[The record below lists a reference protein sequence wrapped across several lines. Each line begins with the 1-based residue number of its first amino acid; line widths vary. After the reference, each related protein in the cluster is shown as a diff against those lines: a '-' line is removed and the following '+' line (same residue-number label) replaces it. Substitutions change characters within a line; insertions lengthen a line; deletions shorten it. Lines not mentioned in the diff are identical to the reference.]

1 MIKLQGKLP
10 RKIGVAVSGGVD
22 SMAALDFLK
31 RKHEVVVLHV
41 NHGTGHAEE
50 AHAFVV
56 KYCRQNDLEYLTH
69 AVKGTTPPG
78 RSREDWWR
86 EKRYSFLEKVKDFPV
101 VTCHHLDDCVET
113 WLFSSLHG
121 NPKIIPY
128 RRNHIV
134 RPFRK
139 TRKRDFELWAHVHN
153 VPYLIDPSNDDT
165 GFRRNYIRHEMMP
178 HALEVN
184 PGIHKM
190 ISKKVLEDEVI
201 S

>member
-10 RKIGVAVSGGVD
+10 RKIGMAVSGGVD

-31 RKHEVVVLHV
+31 RNHEVVVLHV